1 MDLVS
6 WGRIVKFP
14 LLEKICSFSGLHLS
28 FPLPLGR
35 EDFPVWYGSVYNC
48 LIILGQ
54 RHRVIIFQAFRLKLR
69 QGWGQR
75 GGLGRNSCPAGPK
88 PSPLFPDSSCT
99 AFNWTGHHLTCTGHS
114 AANSKKWQKIKRNL
128 DSTQFNWNHHHY
140 FSHSALNDL
149 LLQEPFNFCKRR

>member
-1 MDLVS
+1 MSLFFTTGESWFHQIENNTRPELSLNKGNRPVLRTSPVFFLAFGQGGCDMD
-6 WGRIVKFP
+6 G
-14 LLEKICSFSGLHLS
+14 
-28 FPLPLGR
+28 
-35 EDFPVWYGSVYNC
+35 C
-48 LIILGQ
+48 LIMRRRL
-54 RHRVIIFQAFRLKLR
+54 IIRASRLKLR

-128 DSTQFNWNHHHY
+128 DSTQFNWNYHHY
-140 FSHSALNDL
+140 SSHSAFNGL
-149 LLQEPFNFCKRR
+149 LCRNHSTFV